1 MGDYKLD
8 KTFSFEERG
17 IQFLKSIGFNIE
29 SNNMGEEN
37 KTKTDYKIL
46 KNKTDV
52 NKGFF
57 FVDFQFSSD
66 FALYGDI
73 RVDIISAYYKKD
85 YKANNDIYQS
95 LKKDLKIF
103 NLEKAKEE
111 LENIVEVKKYG
122 KLFDEELNSILFF
135 IFNKNEKSINEN
147 DIPDII
153 TIIPRKTILKFL
165 ELYPNKFL
173 KSIKFNDKSEVKDA
187 HGSAFITVPLSAL
200 YSIEP
205 FFIVYSH
212 DIKKSFMK
220 QFSW

>member
-95 LKKDLKIF
+95 
-103 NLEKAKEE
+103 
-111 LENIVEVKKYG
+111 
-122 KLFDEELNSILFF
+122 
-135 IFNKNEKSINEN
+135 
-147 DIPDII
+147 
-153 TIIPRKTILKFL
+153 
-165 ELYPNKFL
+165 
-173 KSIKFNDKSEVKDA
+173 
-187 HGSAFITVPLSAL
+187 
-200 YSIEP
+200 
-205 FFIVYSH
+205 
-212 DIKKSFMK
+212 
-220 QFSW
+220 